1 MNNDATLQPILWWP
15 DIGERPEVEEPVKKV
30 SSFELGGYI
39 SIFSREIATILPYI
53 IRINKLEQISFI
65 IRIFPLHFLFFFISL
80 SYVSFDTTL
89 FRFISNFLVR

>member
-15 DIGERPEVEEPVKKV
+15 DIGERSEVEEPVKKV

-53 IRINKLEQISFI
+53 IRINKFGRISFI
-65 IRIFPLHFLFFFISL
+65 IRIFPFLFFFISL